1 MIDLKRY
8 LEVGFI
14 QKSLGFDGRL
24 ILNLSLN
31 VKFKKSIIHIVILVN
46 GSVLPFHIKDIVF
59 DSKKIY
65 FKIEHLNDRDSV
77 EFLKNKKAY
86 ILFEDLEEKSEKLF
100 SKLNYKVFDNEKE
113 IGQIVSIEN
122 STKNIIAFLKDYQ
135 EQEIIIPFSENF
147 IKKIDDEKKIIYMSL
162 PVGLY

>member
-1 MIDLKRY
+1 MIDLKKY

-14 QKSLGFDGRL
+14 QKPIGFDGRL

-31 VKFKKSIIHIVILVN
+31 VNLKKSISNIVILVN
-46 GSVLPFHIKDIVF
+46 GSVLPFHI
-59 DSKKIY
+59 
-65 FKIEHLNDRDSV
+65 
-77 EFLKNKKAY
+77 KNKKAY

-122 STKNIIAFLKDYQ
+122 STKNIIAFLKNYQ
-135 EQEIIIPFSENF
+135 DQEIIIPFSENF

-162 PVGLY
+162 PIGLY